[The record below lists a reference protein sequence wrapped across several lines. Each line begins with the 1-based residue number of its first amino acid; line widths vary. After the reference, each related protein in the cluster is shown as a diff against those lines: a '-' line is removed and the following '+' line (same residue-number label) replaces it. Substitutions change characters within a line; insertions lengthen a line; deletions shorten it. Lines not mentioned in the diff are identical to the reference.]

1 MPSAG
6 KKVPKPTVA
15 DRYAGRANMGLG
27 GGVLPQEPPAE
38 QFMQTGKNT
47 TKNKNKIKQTSNDG
61 IPF

>member
-1 MPSAG
+1 M
-6 KKVPKPTVA
+6 KVKKPTVA

-47 TKNKNKIKQTSNDG
+47 TKNKNKIKQTSNDD

>member
-1 MPSAG
+1 
-6 KKVPKPTVA
+6 
-15 DRYAGRANMGLG
+15 MGLG
-27 GGVLPQEPPAE
+27 GGVVPEVPPVE

>member
-27 GGVLPQEPPAE
+27 GGVVLPQEPPAE
-38 QFMQTGKNT
+38 
-47 TKNKNKIKQTSNDG
+47 
-61 IPF
+61 

>member
-1 MPSAG
+1 
-6 KKVPKPTVA
+6 
-15 DRYAGRANMGLG
+15 MGLG
-27 GGVLPQEPPAE
+27 GGVAPVEEPPAE